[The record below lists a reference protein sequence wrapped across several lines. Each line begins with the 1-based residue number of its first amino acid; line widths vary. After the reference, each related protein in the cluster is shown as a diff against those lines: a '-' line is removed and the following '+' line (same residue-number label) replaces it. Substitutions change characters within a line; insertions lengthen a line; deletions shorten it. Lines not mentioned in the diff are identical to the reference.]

1 MKKLILMLML
11 IAPMAIHAQK
21 VGIVDIDA
29 VAQALPEFAKA
40 EGELKAL
47 QTQAQ
52 NDLKSMQDE
61 IQRKYQEYQ
70 KGASTMNA
78 TAKEQK
84 EKELQDLGQ
93 KYDQAAQAKSQELQ
107 KAQQEKIQPIYA
119 KVNQAISNV
128 GKAGKYTF
136 IMLKGSQPYISDTL
150 VTDVT
155 EQCKTEVTKIK

>member
-11 IAPMAIHAQK
+11 MAPLAVSAQK
-21 VGIVDIDA
+21 VGIVDLDA
-29 VAQALPEFAKA
+29 VAQALPEYAKA
-40 EGELKAL
+40 EGDLKAM

-61 IQRKYQEYQ
+61 IQRKYEEYQ

-84 EKELQDLGQ
+84 EKELNDLSQ

-107 KAQQEKIQPIYA
+107 KAQQEKIQPIYT
-119 KVNQAISNV
+119 KVNQAIANV
-128 GKAGKYTF
+128 GKAGNYSF
-136 IMLKGSQPYISDTL
+136 IMLKGAMPYISATL

-155 EQCKTEVTKIK
+155 EQCKTEVTKLK